1 MQEEREIRVVLYDG
15 SEVIM
20 NTEERVI
27 FQAPR
32 PGAIPLSV
40 DADTVF
46 DDVLITL
53 NNANRQLT
61 EKDGTIG
68 SNAKL
73 IEWIKSE
80 MEAMGAPPAYSYQVG
95 IYHGMERV
103 LKKIENGEVDTAI
116 EV

>member
-1 MQEEREIRVVLYDG
+1 MKEEREIRTVLHDG

-27 FQAPR
+27 FQSSR

-53 NNANRQLT
+53 DQANQQLT
-61 EKDGTIG
+61 EKDTTIDILRQALRATRQTLG
-68 SNAKL
+68 PAQIIINAALGEGEK
-73 IEWIKSE
+73 EW
-80 MEAMGAPPAYSYQVG
+80 V
-95 IYHGMERV
+95 
-103 LKKIENGEVDTAI
+103 
-116 EV
+116 